1 MRWMYY
7 YLINVIYNL
16 PDVKRHVTSMV
27 PQILVK
33 TSQGKSLTQSSGKD
47 EASSDA
53 KETFQLQKTW
63 LQPQQKSMTNWLVE
77 KNPRHHF
84 ALFKGYFFPP
94 NTPSPHHESSS
105 EMCETRLQRARRV
118 YVSWKLL
125 DVTYRIGDGAPERLP
140 WLFVGFFFGG
150 MKILLPGYI

>member
-63 LQPQQKSMTNWLVE
+63 LQPQQKSMTN
-77 KNPRHHF
+77 
-84 ALFKGYFFPP
+84 
-94 NTPSPHHESSS
+94 
-105 EMCETRLQRARRV
+105 
-118 YVSWKLL
+118 
-125 DVTYRIGDGAPERLP
+125 
-140 WLFVGFFFGG
+140 
-150 MKILLPGYI
+150 